1 MNWARALLGKYVSV
15 LLIFMQRVRKKY
27 LLERLVM
34 EKQRNNTLHN
44 YKFEV
49 PEIIFGRGMLSQVGQ
64 CARRL
69 GGKKVF
75 LVSDKGLF
83 HAGWVDI
90 AMRSLLEAGLE
101 FIYFDGITPNPKDH
115 EVEEGVK
122 AYQRHGADVIV
133 GLGGGSSMDAAKAIA
148 ILVSNGGKIVDYEG
162 PDRINRPLPPLV
174 LCPTTCGTGSDVSQF
189 AIISDTSHM
198 RKICIMSRCV
208 APDISLTDPDTLSSL
223 PDEFIGTTATDA
235 LSHAM
240 EAFFSIASTTLT
252 DVHAIKALRLLSA
265 SLADAV
271 HERKPGDLE
280 NLARASLHAGM
291 AFSNSMLGIVHA
303 LAHPIGGLYDANHG
317 SINAILLPEVIRY
330 DIPVVTEKLPELAVG
345 LGHHDGGDFSC
356 ASERIQETLD
366 SLLEASGAPRSLR
379 SIGVLRK
386 DLPELAHQA
395 LKDVCIVTSPRE
407 ADEEDLLRILERA
420 Y

>member
-1 MNWARALLGKYVSV
+1 MGNFRYG
-15 LLIFMQRVRKKY
+15 RENPVRD
-27 LLERLVM
+27 ERCVM
-34 EKQRNNTLHN
+34 EKNWNNTLQN

-49 PEIIFGRGMLSQVGQ
+49 PEIIFGRGMLCQVGG

-69 GGKKVF
+69 GGKKIF

-83 HAGWVDI
+83 RAGWVDV
-90 AMRSLLEAGLE
+90 AMQSLLEAGLE

-122 AYQRHGADVIV
+122 EYLRHGADVIV

-148 ILVSNGGKIVDYEG
+148 ILVSNGGKISDYEG
-162 PDRINRPLPPLV
+162 PDRIIRPLPPLV

-189 AIISDTSHM
+189 AIISDTEHR

-208 APDISLTDPDTLSSL
+208 APYISLTDPDTLATL

-252 DVHAIKALRLLSA
+252 DVHAIKALRLLTG
-265 SLADAV
+265 SLADAAQE
-271 HERKPGDLE
+271 HRPEDME

-330 DIPVVTEKLPELAVG
+330 DIPVVTDKLQELAWG
-345 LGHHDGGDFSC
+345 LGHRASGDNSA
-356 ASERIQETLD
+356 ASENIQETLD
-366 SLLEASGAPRSLR
+366 LLLDASGAPRSLR

-386 DLPELAHQA
+386 DLPELARQA
-395 LKDVCIVTSPRE
+395 LKDVCIATSPRE